1 MQVILLYVC
10 FFLEMHESL
19 FMNSRSKISLKYIL
33 RQVDGLKVNMGSYYR
48 GLLVAGQ
55 GTFVVL
61 RFSFGLVL
69 RLAWNNG

>member
-1 MQVILLYVC
+1 
-10 FFLEMHESL
+10 
-19 FMNSRSKISLKYIL
+19 
-33 RQVDGLKVNMGSYYR
+33 MGSYYR
-48 GLLVAGQ
+48 GVLVIGQ